1 MRISDFAPDFWLFE
15 EEEQQEE
22 KNPSEENPLNRYD
35 VKNDN
40 SKATDGDTRKPTL
53 TLRAINKLKKI
64 RAAKELEMAQKKE
77 LLGVMYGQP
86 AGDDGG
92 DMGGLPT

>member
-1 MRISDFAPDFWLFE
+1 MRISDIAPKFWVFE
-15 EEEQQEE
+15 EEE
-22 KNPSEENPLNRYD
+22 KNDNQENPLNRYD
-35 VKNDN
+35 SKNDN
-40 SKATDGDTRKPTL
+40 SKATDGDTRKPRL

-86 AGDDGG
+86 AGDG
-92 DMGGLPT
+92 DSGMGELS